1 MGASEMKITTVGIDL
16 AKNVFQ
22 VHGIDER
29 GKAVLRKQLRR
40 AQVAVFF
47 GNLPPCVIGM
57 EACASAHH
65 WGRTLQ
71 RFGHTVRLMAPRFVK
86 PYVKTNK
93 NDVAD
98 AEAICEAVSRPN
110 MRFVPIKSVG
120 QQAILSVHRVRQG
133 FVKARTAQANQIR
146 GLLGEF
152 GLVIPQGIINV
163 AKRVPEILEDA
174 SNELPVPFRHLIDRL
189 TEHLKELDRQ
199 VKEFEQEIIAWHRSS
214 ELSRKLEKIPGIGP
228 LAASAL
234 VASIADARSFD
245 NGRQVSAWLGLVPR
259 QSSSGGKPTLLGMSK
274 RGDAYLRTLLI
285 HSARSAIRVA
295 QLKPRNTNIWL
306 AKLLNRRHQNIAAVA
321 LANKNARTVWAMMAH
336 GREFKADYISRVATE

>member
-1 MGASEMKITTVGIDL
+1 MKITTVGIDL

-29 GKAVLRKQLRR
+29 GKAILRKQLRR
-40 AQVAVFF
+40 AQVAIFF
-47 GNLPPCVIGM
+47 ANLPPCVIGM

-71 RFGHTVRLMAPRFVK
+71 RFGHTVRLMAPQFVK

-93 NDVAD
+93 NDVAH
-98 AEAICEAVSRPN
+98 AEAICEAVGRQN
-110 MRFVPIKSVG
+110 MRFVPIKSIE

-133 FVKARTAQANQIR
+133 FVKARTAQGNQIR

-163 AKRVPEILEDA
+163 TKHVPEILEDA
-174 SNELPVPFRHLIDRL
+174 SNELPAPFRHLIDRL

-199 VKEFEQEIIAWHRSS
+199 VKEFEREIIAWRRSS
-214 ELSRKLEKIPGIGP
+214 
-228 LAASAL
+228 
-234 VASIADARSFD
+234 DAHSFE

-285 HSARSAIRVA
+285 HGARSAILAAKNKVD
-295 QLKPRNTNIWL
+295 NTNGWL
-306 AKLLNRRHQNIAAVA
+306 TNLLNRRHPNIAAVA
-321 LANKNARTVWAMMAH
+321 LANKNVRTVWAMLAH
-336 GREFKADYISRVATE
+336 GREFRPDYVPTRMAA